1 MPRRPAVPHPV
12 LALALAVPVL
22 AGCGSS
28 DGERTDGGV
37 PERWYTALAD
47 AVADQPDVGSTALLE
62 NGGPC
67 ALRDEITVDDTE
79 FSDVAD
85 HGVVRLGGDVPA
97 ITCSWYEETSVEVM
111 VARADSDEL
120 WTAVVAD
127 SGAAEQSGN
136 EQTETEVEVDGRT
149 YTVVRT
155 EYPTN
160 PAAGPRLVA
169 HLLDEGARG
178 RVSLTVSTDRLGE
191 GYDERSAAEDL
202 AAFVAG

>member
-1 MPRRPAVPHPV
+1 MPRRPAVLAPL
-12 LALALAVPVL
+12 LALSLGPAL

-28 DGERTDGGV
+28 DGERTGGGV
-37 PERWYTALAD
+37 PERWYAAIDD
-47 AVADQPDVGSTALLE
+47 AVAEQPGVGSVALLE

-67 ALRDEITVDDTE
+67 ALRDEITVGGTE
-79 FSDVAD
+79 FSDVSD

-97 ITCSWYEETSVEVM
+97 VTCSWYEETSVEVM
-111 VARADSDEL
+111 VARADSDAL

-127 SGAAEQSGN
+127 SGATDEQGN
-136 EQTETEVEVDGRT
+136 EQTETEVEVDGRS

-178 RVSLTVSTDRLGE
+178 RVSLTVSTERLGD